1 MAHFA
6 QIDINSNEVVNV
18 FVGRDDTV
26 EGIDDWEIY
35 YTIPGFYVK
44 QTSYNTYGNQHK
56 LGGTAF
62 RGNYAGIGYTYDA
75 DNDVFKAPKPYASW
89 VIDET
94 TWLWKAPVDKPADA
108 NDEHDTSLPVKE
120 YNWNE
125 ETTSWDLISTWNFN
139 SETDTWEKE

>member
-89 VIDET
+89 VMDET

>member
-35 YTIPGFYVK
+35 YTTPGFYVK

-56 LGGTAF
+56 LGGTPF
-62 RGNYAGIGYTYDA
+62 RANYAGIGYTYDA
-75 DNDVFKAPKPYASW
+75 DNNVFIAPKPYQSW

-94 TWLWKAPVDKPADA
+94 TWLWKAPVNKPADA